1 MIRIPKGKSR
11 KLSTQGSVEG
21 GNKPFKDALYEWME
35 ENPEGSWAVQL
46 LFESNPDIKV
56 SHQDLCEVIRDAD
69 GIFED
74 ELVVMKNTDMD
85 KEHKEQ
91 YSADKLWMI
100 LLKVLSLTFWKNMKE
115 ISWNK
120 KWFMNRQ

>member
-1 MIRIPKGKSR
+1 
-11 KLSTQGSVEG
+11 
-21 GNKPFKDALYEWME
+21 ME

-56 SHQDLCEVIRDAD
+56 SHQDLCEVIRNAD

>member
-1 MIRIPKGKSR
+1 
-11 KLSTQGSVEG
+11 
-21 GNKPFKDALYEWME
+21 ME